1 MKVGNRM
8 KGGRREDRINA
19 RFERM
24 VARVNKLESEN
35 RRLKEVLMNAG
46 IDEWHVP
53 DPLLQKRFDDIIN
66 KAKSDQMHDIR
77 EKSFKWRRQSNL
89 TNLCELWKL

>member
-1 MKVGNRM
+1 MKVRNRM
-8 KGGRREDRINA
+8 KNGRREDRINA

-24 VARVNKLESEN
+24 VAKVNKLESEN

-53 DPLLQKRFDDIIN
+53 DPLLQKRFDDIMD
-66 KAKSDQMHDIR
+66 KAKSDQMHNLR
-77 EKSFKWRRQSNL
+77 EKWGK
-89 TNLCELWKL
+89 

>member
-8 KGGRREDRINA
+8 KNGRREDRINA

-24 VARVNKLESEN
+24 VAKVNKLEAEN

-53 DPLLQKRFDDIIN
+53 DPLLQKRFDDIMD
-66 KAKSDQMHDIR
+66 KAKKNQGIA
-77 EKSFKWRRQSNL
+77 
-89 TNLCELWKL
+89 

>member
-8 KGGRREDRINA
+8 KGGRREDRIQA

-24 VARVNKLESEN
+24 VARVNKLEAEN
-35 RRLKEVLMNAG
+35 RRLKEVLIRAG

-53 DPLLQKRFDDIIN
+53 DPLLQKRFDDIID
-66 KAKSDQMHDIR
+66 KAKSDQMHNLR
-77 EKSFKWRRQSNL
+77 EKSFK
-89 TNLCELWKL
+89 

>member
-8 KGGRREDRINA
+8 KGGRREDRIQA

-24 VARVNKLESEN
+24 VAKVNKLEAEN

-53 DPLLQKRFDDIIN
+53 DPLLQKRFDDIMD
-66 KAKSDQMHDIR
+66 KAKKNQGIA
-77 EKSFKWRRQSNL
+77 
-89 TNLCELWKL
+89 

>member
-8 KGGRREDRINA
+8 KNGRREDRINA

-53 DPLLQKRFDDIIN
+53 DPLLQKRFDDIMD
-66 KAKSDQMHDIR
+66 KAKSDQMHNLR
-77 EKSFKWRRQSNL
+77 EKWGK
-89 TNLCELWKL
+89 

>member
-8 KGGRREDRINA
+8 KGGRREDRIQA

-24 VARVNKLESEN
+24 IARVNKLEAEN
-35 RRLKEVLMNAG
+35 RRLKEVLIHVG
-46 IDEWHVP
+46 IDAWHVP
-53 DPLLQKRFDDIIN
+53 DPILQSKFDNIMN

-77 EKSFKWRRQSNL
+77 EKSFK
-89 TNLCELWKL
+89 

>member
-8 KGGRREDRINA
+8 KGGRREDRIQA

-24 VARVNKLESEN
+24 VAKVNKLESEN

-53 DPLLQKRFDDIIN
+53 DPLLQNIN
-66 KAKSDQMHDIR
+66 KAKSDEMHNLR
-77 EKSFKWRRQSNL
+77 EKWGK
-89 TNLCELWKL
+89 

>member
-8 KGGRREDRINA
+8 KGGRREDRVNA

-24 VARVNKLESEN
+24 VAKVNKLEAEN

-53 DPLLQKRFDDIIN
+53 DPLLQKRFDDIMD
-66 KAKSDQMHDIR
+66 KAKKNQGIA
-77 EKSFKWRRQSNL
+77 
-89 TNLCELWKL
+89 